1 LAQASVVIIEDE
13 SMVRDTLAEHLKR
26 RGYHVE
32 AAATAAEGLAR
43 LAAGPADLAILD
55 YRLPDDDGLEVLAK
69 IRRQWPEVPTIFMT
83 GFTNIEVAIQA
94 MQRGAFDYVSKPFSP
109 EEMMVV
115 VDKALEAKRLRSEV
129 ARIRSTQVKQFG
141 FDHIVARSPEMLQ
154 IIHLLRH
161 LAESGP
167 HTILLQGES
176 GTGKDL
182 AAKVIHF
189 NSPRAENPFMNITC
203 TALPESLLESEL
215 FGHEKGAFTDAREQK
230 RGLFELADSGTIY
243 LDEIGDMPPALQA
256 KLLRFIEE
264 KVFRRVGGTEDIR
277 VDVRIIA
284 ATHRDLRAL
293 VEQGR
298 FREDLFYR
306 LNIFPVTL
314 PPLRDRTE
322 DIPLLAD
329 YFIQEYNREFHKEI
343 TGVEP
348 TAMAIMQ
355 TYPWPG
361 NVRELRNV
369 LERAMLLAG
378 GGRLTLADLPAE
390 IRQPPARNGT
400 GEGETLIRLGPEGI
414 DLELVERQLVEQAL
428 KRTGGNQ
435 TRAAALLNMTR
446 DQLRYRVQKY
456 GLKPQGD

>member
-1 LAQASVVIIEDE
+1 MAQPSVLVIDDDVTIRE
-13 SMVRDTLAEHLKR
+13 TLTQHLEQH
-26 RGYHVE
+26 GCHVE
-32 AAATAAEGLAR
+32 TAADAAEGLER
-43 LAAGPADLAILD
+43 LAAGGTDLVLLD
-55 YRLPDDDGLEVLAK
+55 YRLPDADGLELLEQ
-69 IRRQWPEVPTIFMT
+69 IRDQRPDVSTIMMT
-83 GFTNIEVAIQA
+83 GFTDVAVAIEA
-94 MQRGAFDYVSKPFSP
+94 MRLKAFDYISKPFAP
-109 EEMMVV
+109 EEMIAV
-115 VDKALEAKRLRSEV
+115 VDKALEARRLRSEV
-129 ARIRSTQVKQFG
+129 RHLQTTQLQQFG
-141 FDHIVARSPEMLQ
+141 FDRIVARSPEMLQ
-154 IIHLLRH
+154 IIHLLQH
-161 LAESGP
+161 LAESEP
-167 HTILLQGES
+167 RTILLQGES

-182 AAKVIHF
+182 AAKAIHF
-189 NSPRAENPFMNITC
+189 NSPRAERSFMNITC

-215 FGHEKGAFTDAREQK
+215 FGHEKGAFTDAYQRKQ
-230 RGLFELADSGTIY
+230 GLFELADSGTIY
-243 LDEIGDMPPALQA
+243 LDEIGDMPPTLQA

-314 PPLRDRTE
+314 PPLRDRPE

-343 TGVEP
+343 TGIEP

-361 NVRELRNV
+361 NVRELRNA
-369 LERAMLLAG
+369 LERAMLLAS

-390 IRQPPARNGT
+390 IRQPPARSGA
-400 GEGETLIRLGPEGI
+400 GEGETAIRLGPEGI
-414 DLELVERQLVEQAL
+414 DLELVERQLVQQAL

-435 TRAAALLNMTR
+435 TRAAVLLNMTR

>member
-1 LAQASVVIIEDE
+1 LAQPSVLVIDDDVTIRE
-13 SMVRDTLAEHLKR
+13 MLAQHLEQH
-26 RGYHVE
+26 GCHVE
-32 AAATAAEGLAR
+32 AAADAAEGLER
-43 LAAGPADLAILD
+43 LAAGGTDLVLLD
-55 YRLPDDDGLEVLAK
+55 YRLPDADGLELLEQ
-69 IRRQWPEVPTIFMT
+69 IRDQQPDVSTIMMT
-83 GFTNIEVAIQA
+83 GFTDVAVAIEA
-94 MQRGAFDYVSKPFSP
+94 MRLKAFDYISKPFTP
-109 EEMMVV
+109 EEMIAV
-115 VDKALEAKRLRSEV
+115 VDKALEARRLRSEV
-129 ARIRSTQVKQFG
+129 RRPQVTQLQQFG
-141 FDHIVARSPEMLQ
+141 FDRIVARSGQMLQ
-154 IIHLLRH
+154 IIHLLQH
-161 LAESGP
+161 LAESETR
-167 HTILLQGES
+167 TILLQGES

-182 AAKVIHF
+182 AAKAIHF
-189 NSPRAENPFMNITC
+189 NSARAKRSFMNITC

-215 FGHEKGAFTDAREQK
+215 SGHEKGAFTDAYQRKQ
-230 RGLFELADSGTIY
+230 GLFELADGGTIY

-322 DIPLLAD
+322 DIPPLAEH
-329 YFIQEYNREFHKEI
+329 FIRQYNHEFHKEI

-361 NVRELRNV
+361 NVRELRNA

-390 IRQPPARNGT
+390 IRQPPARNGA
-400 GEGETLIRLGPEGI
+400 GEGETAIRLGPEGI